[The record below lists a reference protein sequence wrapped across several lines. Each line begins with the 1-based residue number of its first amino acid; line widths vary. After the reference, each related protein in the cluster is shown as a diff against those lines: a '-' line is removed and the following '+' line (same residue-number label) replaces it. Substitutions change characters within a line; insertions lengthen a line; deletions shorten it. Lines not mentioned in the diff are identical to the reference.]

1 MAGALWQPGLD
12 HAGIATQM
20 VVERQLA
27 EKDIVRG
34 RDLDRDQFIEKVWE
48 WKEQSGGTIVNQF
61 KRLGNTPDWSR
72 ERFTMDDG
80 LSEAVQ
86 EVFVQLWEQG
96 LIYRGPRLVNW
107 SPGLMTAVSDL
118 EVESSD
124 EEVLLYYFKYP
135 VKGGGYLPVATTRP
149 ETILGDTAVA
159 VNPNDERFTDYI
171 GKTAIVPILGR
182 EIPIIADE
190 YVDMEFGTG
199 GMRGLMGAGT
209 NRINKYTL
217 GRATQGLS
225 NYLIEKVKNKQLS
238 VVIAYD
244 CRHNSQK
251 FAKVVADV
259 LSANNIKV
267 YLFEDLRATPELSF
281 AVRHLGCDAGIVLT
295 ASHNP
300 PEYNG
305 YKVYWSDGG
314 QIVPPHDNGIIGKV
328 NSLDFSEI
336 KFDANEDL
344 IEVIGKDVD
353 DVFIEAS
360 VKNGSL
366 SDKIDRKNL
375 KIVFTS
381 LHGTS
386 IMSVPDALEKAGY
399 TDVHIVEEQRKP
411 NGDFPTVK
419 SPNPEEPEALKM
431 ATDLA
436 DKLGADIVIGT
447 DPDCDRL
454 GVAVKDTAGNMKLM
468 NGNQS
473 MVVMTDF
480 LLRKWKEEGKINGK
494 QFVGSTIVST
504 ELVND
509 VAANYNVETK
519 VGLTGFKWIA
529 KMVVDFPE
537 LDFIGGG
544 EESFGYMVGDFVRDK
559 DAVTATLLACEVAA
573 YAKQNGSSFYEE
585 LLEIYVNNKYYKE
598 HLIAITKKGMDGAA
612 EIQQMGEDGYAFA
625 KAHFDR
631 DKLAKEYTNKIQG
644 ILK

>member
-1 MAGALWQPGLD
+1 MTEILD
-12 HAGIATQM
+12 KAKQWLSSTFDAETQK
-20 VVERQLA
+20 EIQQL
-27 EKDIVRG
+27 ITSNSP
-34 RDLDRDQFIEKVWE
+34 DLADRFYK
-48 WKEQSGGTIVNQF
+48 
-61 KRLGNTPDWSR
+61 
-72 ERFTMDDG
+72 
-80 LSEAVQ
+80 
-86 EVFVQLWEQG
+86 
-96 LIYRGPRLVNW
+96 
-107 SPGLMTAVSDL
+107 
-118 EVESSD
+118 
-124 EEVLLYYFKYP
+124 
-135 VKGGGYLPVATTRP
+135 
-149 ETILGDTAVA
+149 
-159 VNPNDERFTDYI
+159 
-171 GKTAIVPILGR
+171 
-182 EIPIIADE
+182 
-190 YVDMEFGTG
+190 DMEFGTG
-199 GMRGLMGAGT
+199 GMRGIMGAGT

-225 NYLIEKVKNKQLS
+225 NYLIENVKKAQLS

-244 CRHNSQK
+244 CRHNSKK
-251 FAKVVADV
+251 FAKIVSDV

-267 YLFEDLRATPELSF
+267 FLFEDLRATPELSF

-305 YKVYWSDGG
+305 YKVYWADGG
-314 QIVPPHDNGIIGKV
+314 QIVPPHDGGIIGNV

-344 IEVIGKDVD
+344 IEIIGKEVD
-353 DVFIEAS
+353 AVFIQDS

-366 SDKIDRKNL
+366 SEKIDRKNL

-386 IMSVPDALEKAGY
+386 IVSVPDALAQAGY
-399 TDVHIVEEQRKP
+399 SDVHIVEEQREP
-411 NGDFPTVK
+411 DGDFPTVK

-436 DKLGADIVIGT
+436 NKIGADIVIGT

-454 GVAVKDTAGNMKLM
+454 GVAVRDLDGNMKLM
-468 NGNQS
+468 NGNQT
-473 MVVMTDF
+473 MVVMTEF
-480 LLRKWKEEGKINGK
+480 LLKKWKDENRINGK

-504 ELVND
+504 ELVNE
-509 VAANYNVETK
+509 VANSYDVETK

-529 KMVVDFPE
+529 KMVRDFPE

-585 LLEIYVNNKYYKE
+585 LLNIYIRNNFYKE
-598 HLIAITKKGMDGAA
+598 HLISITKKGMDGAA
-612 EIQQMGEDGYAFA
+612 EIKQMLSDMRNNPLTEIDGEKVESLSDYQASTRKNLITGKVTNIDLPKSNVLIYQTANGTRIAARPSGTEPKIKFYFSVNTSLDT
-625 KAHFDR
+625 KANAEKVEASLD
-631 DKLAKEYTNKIQG
+631 AKIQR
-644 ILK
+644 IIKEMKLN